1 MPTLGEDLITAAKE
15 GDNEKVIKLL
25 KSKADPNAKDNDGST
40 ALHWAAR
47 KGHAAVVTALVQAG
61 ADLKTKDLFGNT
73 ALHWAARKGHA
84 AVVTALVQAGADL
97 KASNQHGNTALHY
110 AAEQG
115 HAAVVT
121 ALVEKGGNPDRP
133 NRYTKTAL
141 ILAAANG
148 HAAVVTTLVKA
159 GADLEGSSQNGNTAL
174 HWAADK
180 GHAAVVTALL
190 EKVANP
196 NTPNQHGD
204 TALHLA
210 AARGHAAVVT
220 ALLKAEAGLEARDSY
235 GNTALHWAALNG
247 HAVVVTAL
255 LDAGANPEAT
265 NDAGSTALHW
275 AAKNGHAA
283 VVQLLLVRG
292 AAVNKVDGNGH
303 TALCWADRKGYEVV
317 VEYLK
322 GFKTLADLDSG
333 FVTTVNKATKERIDE
348 IRAKALTSPE
358 PEPEPELEFTEAGE
372 EAVSSKAEVKDHQL
386 EQLKCI
392 SLKKIAG
399 SLEEQQV
406 VKYKNNFITL
416 ALVVA
421 RLMSYEGSRPVVARE
436 IIDNI
441 IKLTKLGKIFSPDG
455 AIVGIGDVIMTL
467 SDDNYAE
474 VFKPARFF
482 GRTRLQEVISD
493 VSRMV
498 GGKSYPDPDSFAKL
512 KEGLDPERKSL
523 TKVAQ
528 TDSKILKKGHQA
540 HIGFRNRGMVR
551 ANDAKAAQDG
561 ILRMTESGSSFFH
574 RVAAGSGVNTT
585 GRVPSNTGIFNSY
598 PNDTL

>member
-1 MPTLGEDLITAAKE
+1 MPTLDENLITAAKE
-15 GDNEKVIKLL
+15 GNNEEVIELL
-25 KSKADPNAKDNDGST
+25 KSGANPNASDQYGLT
-40 ALHWAAR
+40 ALHRAAY
-47 KGHAAVVTALVQAG
+47 
-61 ADLKTKDLFGNT
+61 N
-73 ALHWAARKGHA
+73 
-84 AVVTALVQAGADL
+84 
-97 KASNQHGNTALHY
+97 
-110 AAEQG
+110 
-115 HAAVVT
+115 
-121 ALVEKGGNPDRP
+121 
-133 NRYTKTAL
+133 
-141 ILAAANG
+141 
-148 HAAVVTTLVKA
+148 
-159 GADLEGSSQNGNTAL
+159 
-174 HWAADK
+174 
-180 GHAAVVTALL
+180 
-190 EKVANP
+190 
-196 NTPNQHGD
+196 
-204 TALHLA
+204 
-210 AARGHAAVVT
+210 GHAAVVT

-455 AIVGIGDVIMTL
+455 AIVGIGDVIKTL

-474 VFKPARFF
+474 VFKTTNLW
-482 GRTRLQEVISD
+482 GLTNLQEVISD
-493 VSRMV
+493 VSRMF
-498 GGKSYPDPDSFAKL
+498 GGENYSDRGSFVKL
-512 KEGLDPERKSL
+512 KGRLDSERKSL
-523 TKVAQ
+523 TVVAQ
-528 TDSKILKKGHQA
+528 TDS
-540 HIGFRNRGMVR
+540 
-551 ANDAKAAQDG
+551 
-561 ILRMTESGSSFFH
+561 SSSNLFH
-574 RVAAGSGVNTT
+574 PVAAGSGVKTT
-585 GRVPSNTGIFNSY
+585 DRVPSNTRISDSY
-598 PNDTL
+598 PNDKL